1 MGRGTT
7 VRFPGVVARE
17 SSIRI
22 WFMWKGSRRWETLQM
37 APTPAN
43 LKNASKLREEVKTRI
58 AIGQFDYAEF
68 FPESKEAVAQAK
80 ESGGPTFRE
89 VSQQWMS
96 GNSHLA
102 TSTLEDYRKRLNH
115 HVLPVI
121 GEKLIKDIKYS
132 DLAALLGNIEWGSMK
147 SRNNTATVIRQP
159 FDLAFIDGL
168 IEINPAARLRNVK
181 SQKEPPDP
189 FTLDEANQIITR
201 FQELSPAHAN
211 YYEFAFFTGMRT
223 SELMGLCW
231 EDIDWNLG
239 LARVK
244 RAKVGSEVKGT
255 KTGNIRDVELNSRAL
270 QALQRQ
276 KEQSYL
282 RGLEVFTNPNTGI
295 AYSFPQVL
303 WKVWTQVMKKTG
315 IRYRKPYQT
324 RHTFATLNLMAGAN
338 PMWVSRQMGHTS
350 MKMLLEVYSRWI
362 DMADRSRERNKLE
375 TLLSVPNVCQIKTA
389 QA

>member
-1 MGRGTT
+1 
-7 VRFPGVVARE
+7 
-17 SSIRI
+17 
-22 WFMWKGSRRWETLQM
+22 MWKGSRQWETLKM
-37 APTPAN
+37 DPTPAN
-43 LKNASKLREEVKTRI
+43 LKNASKLRNEIKTLI
-58 AIGQFDYAEF
+58 AIGQFDYAAF
-68 FPESKEAVAQAK
+68 FPDSKIAEEQRQAK
-80 ESGGPTFRE
+80 SGPTFRE
-89 VSQQWMS
+89 VATRWMQA
-96 GNSHLA
+96 NSHLA
-102 TSTLEDYRKRLNH
+102 SSTLDDYRKRLNH

-121 GEKLIKDIKYS
+121 GDQLIRDIKYS

-168 IEINPAARLRNVK
+168 IEVNPAARLRNVK

-189 FTLDEANQIITR
+189 FNLEEANLIIAKFR
-201 FQELSPAHAN
+201 EVSPQHAN
-211 YYEFAFFTGMRT
+211 LFEFAFFTGMRT

-231 EDIDWNLG
+231 EDIDWNLH

-244 RAKVGSEVKGT
+244 RAKVGQEVKGT

-270 QALQRQ
+270 AALQRQ
-276 KEQSYL
+276 REQSYL
-282 RGLEVFTNPNTGI
+282 RGKEVFTNPNTGE

-362 DMADRSRERNKLE
+362 DMADRSREKNKLE
-375 TLLSVPNVCQIKTA
+375 SMLSVPNVCQIKTA